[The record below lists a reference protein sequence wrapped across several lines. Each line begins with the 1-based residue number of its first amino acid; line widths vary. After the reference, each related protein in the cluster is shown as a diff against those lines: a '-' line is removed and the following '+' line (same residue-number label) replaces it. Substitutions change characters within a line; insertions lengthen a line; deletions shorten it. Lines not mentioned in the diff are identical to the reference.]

1 MIFPISA
8 RHVFAALALTC
19 TILMPAEASVA
30 PPDQAGERP
39 KIGLVL
45 SGGGA
50 RGAAHVGVL
59 RVLED
64 MRIPVDYVAG
74 TSMGAIIGGLY
85 ASGMSADEISAAV
98 EQMNWG
104 SMFDDDIDRAD
115 RSFRRKRDDD
125 FLLVKARAGFDYR
138 TREFKLPLGLIEG
151 QRITLALKDLT
162 QPVAG
167 VQDFDQLPTPFR
179 AVATDIGDGTTAVLS
194 QGDLALAI
202 TASMA
207 VPGVFS
213 PILVDGQMLVD
224 GGITDNLPMDVARN
238 MGADVLIVV
247 DISTPLH
254 PPGDLTDVF
263 VLTDQLTSM
272 MTRANTERNLAT
284 VTDAD
289 VVIVPDLGDI
299 TGSDF
304 DRAAEA
310 IYTGYKAAEAARP
323 KLASLSVSA
332 EEYRSWSS
340 QRADRVSPPP
350 IIDFIDVHTDTDLDP
365 RILRDKIEHP
375 TGQPLEAGQID
386 RDVDAIYGMELFE
399 TVNYQVVHRDSRT
412 GLAVNA
418 RAKRWGPD
426 YLQFGLDLEDD
437 FEGDTLFNL
446 RMAYLRTAMNSLGA
460 EWRTALTLGEEP
472 GIFTGWYQPLD
483 QDQRYFLHPVAFGN
497 KRNVNV
503 YDAGDKVAVYRV
515 TEYGLRLG
523 VGREL
528 GTWGEIRGGYERS
541 EVSSS
546 LRVGDPSGFEEAYGD
561 GNMFLQLQVDELDNV
576 NFPHEGHYL
585 QTNYEWH
592 RSAFGDEDHYDQFTY
607 ALGIAVSRGRYTLV
621 PSVSGGATVNGDAP
635 ISRLFPLGGFLRL
648 SGLQHNQL
656 TGEKFIL
663 VRTVGYR
670 RMNDFRLLPVY
681 LGGSVEY
688 GSIGDDADLDGG
700 QAAGSLFL
708 GVDSPLGPLYTGA
721 GWSEGGHYTGFLFLG
736 RRF

>member
-1 MIFPISA
+1 ML
-8 RHVFAALALTC
+8 VALALACIAT
-19 TILMPAEASVA
+19 PPVAAADA
-30 PPDQAGERP
+30 PPGQPEGRP
-39 KIGLVL
+39 RIGLVL

-85 ASGMSADEISAAV
+85 ASGLSADEIATAV
-98 EQMNWG
+98 ERMDWAK
-104 SMFDDDIDRAD
+104 MFNDDLDRAE

-125 FLLVKARAGFDYR
+125 FLLVKAQAGFDYKS
-138 TREFKLPLGLIEG
+138 REFKLPLGLVEG
-151 QRITLALKDLT
+151 QRITLAVKDLT
-162 QPVAG
+162 KHVAE
-167 VQDFDQLPTPFR
+167 VTDFDELPIPFR
-179 AVATDIGDGTTAVLS
+179 AVATDIGNGKTAILGE
-194 QGDLALAI
+194 GDLALAI

-213 PILVDGQMLVD
+213 PTLVDGRMLVD
-224 GGITDNLPMDVARN
+224 GGITDNLPMDVARD

-254 PPGDLTDVF
+254 PPSELTDVF
-263 VLTDQLTSM
+263 VLTDQLTSI
-272 MTRANTERNLAT
+272 MTRSNTERNLAT

-299 TGSDF
+299 TGADF

-310 IYTGYKAAEAARP
+310 IYTGFRAADAARP
-323 KLASLSVSA
+323 RLASLSLSA
-332 EEYRSWSS
+332 EEYRRWSS
-340 QRADRVSPPP
+340 RRLERVAPLP
-350 IIDFIDVHTDTDLDP
+350 IIDFIEVHTDADLDP

-375 TGQPLEAGQID
+375 TGQRLEVGQID
-386 RDVDAIYGMELFE
+386 RDMGALYGMELFE
-399 TVNYQVVHRDSRT
+399 KVTYRVIQRDERT

-446 RMAYLRTAMNSLGA
+446 RVAYLRTAMNSLGA
-460 EWRTALTLGEEP
+460 EWRTTLALGEEP
-472 GIFTGWYQPLD
+472 GVFTGWYQPLD
-483 QDQRYFLHPVAFGN
+483 QDQRYFVHPVAFGN
-497 KRNVNV
+497 KRNVSV
-503 YDAGDKVAVYRV
+503 FDAGNKVAEYRV

-523 VGREL
+523 AGREL
-528 GTWGEIRGGYERS
+528 GTWGEIRAGYERS

-546 LRVGDPSGFEEAYGD
+546 LRVGDPSGLEEAYGD
-561 GNMFLQLQVDELDNV
+561 GNMFVHFEVDELDDV

-585 QTNYEWH
+585 QASYEWH
-592 RSAFGDEDHYDQFTY
+592 RGEFGDESHFDQLTY
-607 ALGIAVSRGRYTLV
+607 ALGVAVTRGRYTIV
-621 PSVSGGATVNGDAP
+621 PSVAGGATLNGDAP

-648 SGLQHNQL
+648 SGLQRNEL
-656 TGEKFIL
+656 TGEKYL
-663 VRTVGYR
+663 LARTVGYR
-670 RMNDFRLLPVY
+670 RMNDFRFLPVY
-681 LGGSVEY
+681 FGGSLEY
-688 GSIGDDADLDGG
+688 GSVGDDAGLDDGRV
-700 QAAGSLFL
+700 AGSLFL
-708 GVDSPLGPLYTGA
+708 GLDSPLGPLYTGG
-721 GWSEGGHYTGFLFLG
+721 GWSEGGHYTGFMFLG

>member
-1 MIFPISA
+1 MSVSNTA
-8 RHVFAALALTC
+8 RTLLLALVTAC
-19 TILMPAEASVA
+19 LAAPLAEGSVPSA
-30 PPDQAGERP
+30 EQPEGRP
-39 KIGLVL
+39 RIGLVL

-85 ASGMSADEISAAV
+85 ASGLSADQIADAV
-98 EQMNWG
+98 EQMDWPK
-104 SMFDDDIDRAD
+104 MFNDDLDRAD

-125 FLLVKARAGFDYR
+125 FLLVKAQAGYDYR
-138 TREFKLPLGLIEG
+138 NREFKLPLGLVEG
-151 QRITLALKDLT
+151 QRITLAVKSLT
-162 QPVAG
+162 KQVAE
-167 VQDFDQLPTPFR
+167 VHDFDALPIPFR
-179 AVATDIGDGTTAVLS
+179 AVATDIGTGKAAVLG
-194 QGDLALAI
+194 QGDLALAM

-213 PILVDGQMLVD
+213 PTLIDGRLLVD
-224 GGITDNLPMDVARN
+224 GGITDNLPMDVARD

-254 PPGDLTDVF
+254 PPEDLTDVF
-263 VLTDQLTSM
+263 VLTDQLTSI
-272 MTRANTERNLAT
+272 MTRSNTERNLAT
-284 VTDAD
+284 VTADD

-299 TGSDF
+299 TGADF
-304 DRAAEA
+304 DRSAEA
-310 IYTGYKAAEAARP
+310 IYTGYKAADAARTR
-323 KLASLSVSA
+323 LASLSLPP
-332 EEYRSWSS
+332 EEYRRWSS
-340 QRADRVSPPP
+340 RRLERVAPVPV
-350 IIDFIDVHTDTDLDP
+350 IDFIDVRTDADLDP

-375 TGQPLEAGQID
+375 TGQPLEVGQID
-386 RDVDAIYGMELFE
+386 RDMGSIYGMELFE
-399 TVNYQVVHRDSRT
+399 QVSYEVVQRDGRT
-412 GLAVNA
+412 GLIVDA

-426 YLQFGLDLEDD
+426 YLQFGLELEDD

-472 GIFTGWYQPLD
+472 GIFMGWYQPLD
-483 QDQRYFLHPVAFGN
+483 QDQRYFVHPVAFGN

-503 YDAGDKVAVYRV
+503 YDDGDKIAVYRV

-528 GTWGEIRGGYERS
+528 GTWGEIRTGYERS

-546 LRVGDPSGFEEAYGD
+546 LRVGDPAGLEEAYGN
-561 GNMFLQLQVDELDNV
+561 GNLFLDFEIDELDDV
-576 NFPHEGHYL
+576 NFPREGHYL
-585 QTNYEWH
+585 QAYYEWH
-592 RSAFGDEDHYDQFTY
+592 REAFGDESHFDQFNY
-607 ALGIAVSRGRYTLV
+607 ALGIALTRGRYTV
-621 PSVSGGATVNGDAP
+621 IPSVSGGATINGDAP

-648 SGLQHNQL
+648 SGLQRDEI
-656 TGEKFIL
+656 TGEKFL
-663 VRTVGYR
+663 LARTVGYR

-681 LGGSVEY
+681 LGGSLEY
-688 GSIGDDADLDGG
+688 GSIGDDTNHDEGW
-700 QAAGSLFL
+700 AAGSLFL
-708 GVDSPLGPLYTGA
+708 GIDSPLGPLYTGA
-721 GWSEGGHYTGFLFLG
+721 GWAEGGHYTGFLFLG